1 MRSPWTRERVDK
13 LREGFAKGLSASI
26 IADQIGEVS
35 RNAVIG
41 KLHRLGLLRGHNNPL
56 KLKKKYH
63 APTREK
69 RKNITDAIR
78 ARYRD
83 GIPGIQ
89 ELKNAIHRQRILQ
102 PDMGPLETFK
112 AEPDVARVK
121 SVLDLEPHHCRW
133 PCGEPTDGFC
143 GEKHLPGL
151 PYCERH
157 SQRAYVAV
165 ERKRDSILKPK
176 VSAAPWNAKRFLINA

>member
-1 MRSPWTRERVDK
+1 MVAHWSSFQWTQDRVDILRK
-13 LREGFAKGLSASI
+13 LWPKQSASQ
-26 IADQIGEVS
+26 IAMRLGNIS

-41 KLHRLGLLRGHNNPL
+41 KAHRLGLVCSPRNP
-56 KLKKKYH
+56 
-63 APTREK
+63 
-69 RKNITDAIR
+69 
-78 ARYRD
+78 RD
-83 GIPGIQ
+83 
-89 ELKNAIHRQRILQ
+89 
-102 PDMGPLETFK
+102 K
-112 AEPDVARVK
+112 AERAAQTHRVRKAAKERKQEAPMRMPKFKPDPEALAALRAIPDTPTVK
-121 SVLDLEPHHCRW
+121 SLLDLEPHHCRW

-143 GEKHLPGL
+143 GEKHIPGL